1 MFNLKFIVGKSS
13 SLCHLLLC
21 VFSQA
26 KFCLLLSSSWE
37 PNCILFAFG
46 LPLQFIS
53 FLKAKI
59 HGFSLYFLQCMV
71 LRNEIFNSCSF
82 L

>member
-1 MFNLKFIVGKSS
+1 MFNFKFIIRKSS
-13 SLCHLLLC
+13 SLCHLLLHA
-21 VFSQA
+21 FSQA
-26 KFCLLLSSSWE
+26 MFCLLLSSSWE

-46 LPLQFIS
+46 FPLQFIN

-59 HGFSLYFLQCMV
+59 HGSLYFLQCMV
-71 LRNEIFNSCSF
+71 LRNGIFNSCSF